1 MNKIASQNRII
12 ALDVFRGLTLALMIV
27 VNMPGAWSSV
37 YAPLLHA
44 QWHGCTL
51 TDLVFP
57 FFLFIVG
64 AAMRFAFEKYDM
76 CLTKNLFRKAI
87 NRGITIF
94 IIGLL
99 LNAFPFIRQDWDW
112 SSLRIMGVLQR
123 IGICYFIASIIVLKN
138 DIKDITKI
146 IIGLLFGYWFIMEG
160 YGYII
165 KMDPYSLNSNA
176 VLALDGLIIG
186 QDHLYKG
193 TGIPFDPEGLLSTIP
208 SIATTLI
215 GFLVGT
221 MIATNKEKLDNF
233 KRMLILG
240 STLTLL
246 GWIWGLIMPINKQL
260 WTSSYVLFTAGIAI
274 VILALIIWV
283 TDIKKY
289 QSMAS
294 PFTILGAN
302 SIFLFVLSGLW
313 TKTMLNI
320 KLIFN
325 GVEISGYSYLYQTIF
340 LPFFNKPTS
349 SLLFAVFHLGIFWLI
364 LYWMYR
370 KKIFIKI

>member
-1 MNKIASQNRII
+1 MDKIKSQNRII
-12 ALDVFRGLTLALMIV
+12 ALDAFRGFTLALMIV
-27 VNMPGAWSSV
+27 VNMPGTWSNV

-76 CLTKNLFRKAI
+76 CLNKKLFHKTL

-94 IIGLL
+94 IIGLM

-138 DIKDITKI
+138 DIKAIAKI
-146 IIGLLFGYWFIMEG
+146 IISLLFGYWFIMEG
-160 YGYII
+160 FGYII
-165 KMDPYSLNSNA
+165 KVDPYSLNSNA
-176 VLALDGLIIG
+176 VLTLDKLIIG
-186 QDHLYKG
+186 QNHLYKG

-221 MIATNKEKLDNF
+221 MITANKEKLDNC

-240 STLTLL
+240 SALTFL

-274 VILALIIWV
+274 IILALTIWMI
-283 TDIKKY
+283 DIKKY
-289 QSMAS
+289 QSISS
-294 PFTILGAN
+294 PFTVLGAN
-302 SIFLFVLSGLW
+302 SIFLFILSGLW
-313 TKTMLNI
+313 TKTMLSI
-320 KLIFN
+320 RLAFN
-325 GVEISGYSYLYQTIF
+325 GLDISGYSYLYQTIF
-340 LPFFNKPTS
+340 LPFFSKPTS
-349 SLLFAVFHLGIFWLI
+349 SLLFAVFHLGVFWLI